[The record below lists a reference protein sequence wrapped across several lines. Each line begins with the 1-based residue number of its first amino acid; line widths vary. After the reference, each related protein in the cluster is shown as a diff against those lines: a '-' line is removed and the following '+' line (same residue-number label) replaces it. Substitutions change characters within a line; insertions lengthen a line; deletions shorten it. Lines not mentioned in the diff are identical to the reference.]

1 MGHLM
6 RDASGPLLTAKLTSE
21 LISTALE
28 TVPFTAV
35 SDWYRSVFG
44 LSALA
49 KRRAVF
55 QGARQDTE
63 YA

>member
-1 MGHLM
+1 MGHLILTL
-6 RDASGPLLTAKLTSE
+6 PLLTAKLTAE
-21 LISTALE
+21 LIFTALE
-28 TVPFTAV
+28 TVSFAAV

-44 LSALA
+44 ISPLA

-55 QGARQDTE
+55 QEARQNTE